1 MALLVHFTEQQRN
14 TNKGRTQV
22 LLIKQKKQIGIFLNS
37 FYETSNNLPPRETGI
52 LQEKKTTK

>member
-22 LLIKQKKQIGIFLNS
+22 LPIKQKKQIGIFANS
-37 FYETSNNLPPRETGI
+37 F
-52 LQEKKTTK
+52 